1 MAKKRVLIIV
11 NPVAGGSRG
20 AEGLED
26 ARKTL
31 KAAGWNSVIRFT
43 EAPGEATSLAYGG
56 VLEHFDMILAAGG
69 DGTIGQVVDGILSA
83 PGEPLEKPQLGILPM
98 GTGNVLAKDLGY
110 PIPTPFRPMV
120 YREAAQAILDGKVYL
135 VDAGR
140 ANGKHFLSWCGVG
153 FDAKVTQDVESN
165 PEQKKRLGKA
175 AFVVAGMVALNTYKG
190 FKATINV
197 DGKEITKSAVMILIS
212 NIQLYARFVRVA
224 EEAKIDDG
232 LLDVYVFEGKRGI
245 AVAKHAV
252 GILLKPSLKFKPPDV
267 VYLKGKHI
275 EITGKEPVP
284 IHLDAEPYGLTPLYV
299 DVVPKSLKLVIP
311 TISERLL
318 IAGKV
323 RQQGV
328 NV

>member
-1 MAKKRVLIIV
+1 MARKRVLIIV

-20 AEGLED
+20 ADGLEE
-26 ARKTL
+26 ARKVL
-31 KAAGWNSVIRFT
+31 KSAGWNVVIRFT
-43 EAPGEATSLAYGG
+43 EAPGEATSLAYSG
-56 VLEHFDMILAAGG
+56 VLERFDMILAAGG

-83 PGEPLEKPQLGILPM
+83 PGDPLEKPQLGILPM

-110 PIPTPFRPMV
+110 PIPNPIKPMV
-120 YREAAQAILDGKVYL
+120 CREAAEVILKGKVYL

-153 FDAKVTQDVESN
+153 FDAKVTQDVEAN

-197 DGKEITKSAVMILIS
+197 DGEEITKNAVMILIS

-224 EEAKIDDG
+224 EDAKIDDG
-232 LLDVYVFEGKRGI
+232 LLDVYIFEGKRGM
-245 AVAKHAV
+245 AVAKHIV
-252 GILLKPSLKFKPPDV
+252 GILLKPSLKFKPPDIT
-267 VYLKGKHI
+267 YLRGKHI
-275 EITGKEPVP
+275 EITGKDLIP

-299 DVVPKSLKLVIP
+299 DVVPRSLRLVIP
-311 TISERLL
+311 QISERLF

-323 RQQGV
+323 RQKGV
-328 NV
+328 EV